1 MSLDSRSR
9 IILPHSYG
17 SRQQIPDLI
26 QAHYPPGSYTDCT
39 QTQFKWH
46 GENARANVHWTTRID
61 SVDQAPDYQINL
73 YPSDLRNIVGEAG
86 YRRIW
91 SIPLG
96 LDGEAAGCTEEIDPD
111 DHGYKRVGIFL
122 RKYTTDTRPLIP
134 FHVDT
139 NYCTGNVAI
148 NADDDYEGGNLLVCT
163 GGKVSKARR
172 GYRPSHPLETCI

>member
-1 MSLDSRSR
+1 MTSIVS
-9 IILPHSYG
+9 
-17 SRQQIPDLI
+17 
-26 QAHYPPGSYTDCT
+26 

-96 LDGEAAGCTEEIDPD
+96 LEGGACTEEKDPD
-111 DHGYKRVGIFL
+111 DYGYKRVGIFL

-148 NADDDYEGGNLLVCT
+148 NADDDYVGGNLLVCT
-163 GGKVSKARR
+163 GGKVSKAERR
-172 GYRPSHPLETCI
+172 FYTLNPKP